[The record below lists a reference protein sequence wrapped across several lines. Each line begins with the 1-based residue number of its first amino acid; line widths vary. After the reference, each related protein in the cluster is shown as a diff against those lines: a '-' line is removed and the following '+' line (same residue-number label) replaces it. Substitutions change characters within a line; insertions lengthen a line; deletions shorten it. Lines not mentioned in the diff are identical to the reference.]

1 MIQCKR
7 YSSAVGRRAISDAVG
22 VMRLHRCTRSMAV
35 TSNYFTEG
43 AIELARANDTT
54 LVDRD
59 VLCQW
64 IAQVNG
70 RQDFSAPARTGP
82 SMAGKILRG
91 AAWVLLPQIML
102 PRAVAGAISGAIR
115 KGAANSRAQAEA
127 EAEAQRRRDV
137 AARHVQ
143 MEAEEAARLR
153 QVAAERQRQA
163 EEAAA
168 DRIFVV
174 KNGRTGGP
182 FTREQ
187 ARMFPGG
194 GHLALTDKAWRD
206 GPGWTTLI
214 ELLPEEKAQQQ
225 QAAREAAERAARAA
239 SEVAR
244 QKREAE
250 AFEARSAFEFE
261 RKKREEA
268 VRVATIASAAR
279 RRAALNRIADR
290 IADTKAVKT
299 LIKHADGIA
308 DVAVALVLTWGVL
321 VTLFFFVK

>member
-1 MIQCKR
+1 MNIDYMSGEAFEHFVANLLTRQGYTVEMLGSSGDGGGDIIAERGGERTAIQCKR

-59 VLCQW
+59 VLCRW

-70 RQDFSAPARTGP
+70 QQDFSAPARTGP

-102 PRAVAGAISGAIR
+102 PRAVVGAISGAIR
-115 KGAANSRAQAEA
+115 KGAANSRAHAEA

-187 ARMFPGG
+187 ARMFLGS
-194 GHLALTDKAWRD
+194 GHLALTDKAWGKAPD
-206 GPGWTTLI
+206 GQRL
-214 ELLPEEKAQQQ
+214 
-225 QAAREAAERAARAA
+225 
-239 SEVAR
+239 
-244 QKREAE
+244 
-250 AFEARSAFEFE
+250 
-261 RKKREEA
+261 
-268 VRVATIASAAR
+268 
-279 RRAALNRIADR
+279 
-290 IADTKAVKT
+290 
-299 LIKHADGIA
+299 
-308 DVAVALVLTWGVL
+308 
-321 VTLFFFVK
+321 